1 MYNRLDVSSR
11 TIQPRKEQNMKRTV
25 TFLSGM
31 ACMYLV
37 MYVIAK
43 IAMMDIPET
52 VWEYEP

>member
-1 MYNRLDVSSR
+1 
-11 TIQPRKEQNMKRTV
+11 MKRTV
-25 TFLSGM
+25 TFLAGM

-43 IAMMDIPET
+43 IVMMDIPET